1 MQKVK
6 HGDLV
11 TFECINRDN
20 FEEMIPEGPEIHR
33 ICKVIYDLNIWLPI
47 YSVWIGNSKY
57 MDSYGIPGWPD
68 K

>member
-33 ICKVIYDLNIWLPI
+33 ICKVIYDLNIWLG
-47 YSVWIGNSKY
+47 YLY
-57 MDSYGIPGWPD
+57 L
-68 K
+68 